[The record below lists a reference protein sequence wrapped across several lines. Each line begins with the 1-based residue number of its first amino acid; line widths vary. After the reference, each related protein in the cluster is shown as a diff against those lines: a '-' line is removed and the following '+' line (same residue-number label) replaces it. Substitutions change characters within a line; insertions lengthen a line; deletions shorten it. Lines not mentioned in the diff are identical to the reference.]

1 MGKQDFIDE
10 LRNSLDK
17 EVSATVIEENV
28 RYYSGYIDEQLSK
41 GKTMED
47 IESEIGRGSV
57 VARSI
62 IEAEEHKKNSATY
75 KDDNSNYSQKNS
87 KAKNYSF
94 NVNTW
99 YGKLLGILLLILV
112 VVIVIAIIG
121 ILVALAWYVVI
132 PVLALGAVIYI
143 IVKLVTEI
151 KG

>member
-1 MGKQDFIDE
+1 MGKQEFIDE

-17 EVSATVIEENV
+17 EVPAAVIEENV

-62 IEAEEHKKNSATY
+62 IEAEEHKKNKATY
-75 KDDNSNYSQKNS
+75 KDNYSQKNF
-87 KAKNYSF
+87 KAKNYNF

-112 VVIVIAIIG
+112 VIIVIAIIG

-132 PVLALGAVIYI
+132 PVLALGAIVYI
-143 IVKLVTEI
+143 IVKLVTGI